1 MVVVGMW
8 SGFARG
14 QSSWEEHGTVDLWN
28 RVGNA
33 WQLNATEAGTAS
45 LILLTPEGM
54 SDSTGCTIR
63 VRWRQGF
70 SGSNANFTRLHWL
83 LDSTA
88 WSASAIPTIPAD
100 TWSVNEEHG
109 PLSFMHLGETGTE
122 DSIRWFGSGPN
133 DSWDAIV
140 APLHHAHFA
149 DPFDIEL
156 TWSQN
161 AGSDTVLITLA
172 GVYEDGRR
180 SASEWCAQ
188 ASHGVPIGIG
198 FSAHF
203 TASNTEAATIE
214 ILEYGPHVPDT
225 MRPFLQRASW
235 GSSGGLQLAFSEPM
249 NASAGHV
256 VQDAG
261 QNPPLSW
268 LGSPSRKCFALPT
281 HSPESIRRFKLSE
294 FEDLNGQRL
303 ADTSITVYPVKP
315 VAEKGD
321 AVIVECMVESPVQG
335 EWMELLNG
343 IDNSIDISNLSVWDG
358 STDAIKALVPSLG
371 WDGVLDPGQRAVVA
385 NQWAPWMTE
394 SCPLFAAIQPPMTL
408 SNTGETI
415 ELISSAG
422 DMIDRINFS
431 NDWWL
436 NHETIGL
443 QKKHPLGCS
452 LEQNC
457 SCSAMNRNPVLVHQ
471 ARWNGPPTSAVEMV
485 AESVV
490 ALGSGIG
497 LFELNQPLHPD
508 CTPAIKGAGLW
519 GDEQEPEGL
528 FWRIDSLK
536 EHSTWPITA
545 AGVRGCFNSSPAA
558 LTASLDV
565 AKFPESGDLI
575 VTEIAHDPK
584 GASNPWGMFV
594 ELFNPS
600 ETNTIE
606 LAGCTVNGISLRAFA
621 SLLPQDR
628 VYVPVPLGRAQGRV
642 EIENHGGE
650 IVDAVAYS
658 RCWHP
663 HPVQSEAG
671 FSLVRLQ
678 PHSGRVHP
686 GAWWAW
692 TTSAETPT
700 GCSPGREDLAESQM
714 PSPPAASAIAC
725 GKRNG
730 EQLIAFTVPVQL
742 APPWASLDTLDGKAM
757 EWTLP
762 TGVLAPFDTLCPAVN
777 HALDANGVGLNEVR
791 KRVSDGAEAFIE
803 LANPHT
809 TWASTE
815 NLAWTSATVPFP
827 DDWFPISEGT
837 HWFIPP
843 LTALAFAEC
852 PSRIARDGGQALPAD
867 LPSLWGSVQ
876 LQLAESSHSRDA
888 FTFESTM
895 EAPWHTERHSIEKT
909 TWPTDLE
916 NVHWSTSASATGHS
930 AGDWNRWQLQPDG
943 TLKNDVLDVIQSTG
957 FASSTGEVVP
967 IVFQINAPNEEA
979 WEVIWTIENNTGT
992 VIAANGTA
1000 AALVDGE
1007 HPVVCHWDGTAGG
1020 SYAARGAF
1028 LIKVEL
1034 HSLQS
1039 QRQLWVQ
1046 APVFICPH

>member
-1 MVVVGMW
+1 MGMCT
-8 SGFARG
+8 GFVRG
-14 QSSWEEHGTVDLWN
+14 QSSWEEYGTVELWN
-28 RVGNA
+28 RVGNT

-45 LILLTPEGM
+45 LILLPPEGM

-63 VRWRQGF
+63 VRWHQGF

-83 LDSTA
+83 LDSIA

-100 TWSVNEEHG
+100 TWSVSEEHG

-133 DSWDAIV
+133 NSWDAVI

-149 DPFDIEL
+149 DAFDIEL
-156 TWSQN
+156 TWSQI

-172 GVYEDGRR
+172 SVFEDGRR

-188 ASHGVPIGIG
+188 ATHNVPIGIG
-198 FSAHF
+198 FSAQF

-214 ILEYGPHVPDT
+214 VLEYGPHIPDT
-225 MRPFLQRASW
+225 LPPILQRASW
-235 GSSGGLQLAFSEPM
+235 SGNGELQLAFSEPM
-249 NASAGHV
+249 NTSAGHV
-256 VQDAG
+256 VQEAG
-261 QNPPLSW
+261 QDSLPLSW
-268 LGSPSRKCFALPT
+268 LGSPSRKCFALPA
-281 HSPESIRRFKLSE
+281 HSPEPVRRFQLSG
-294 FEDLNGQRL
+294 FEDLNGQQL
-303 ADTSITVYPVKP
+303 ADTSIAVYPVKS

-321 AVIVECMVESPVQG
+321 AVIVECMVEAPVQG
-335 EWMELLNG
+335 EWMELLNTT
-343 IDNSIDISNLSVWDG
+343 DHSIEVGNLSVWDG
-358 STDAIKALVPSLG
+358 STDASKALVPGLD
-371 WDGVLDPGQRAVVA
+371 WDGVLEPGQRTVVA
-385 NQWAPWMTE
+385 NQWAPWMAG
-394 SCPLFAAIQPPMTL
+394 SCSLFAAIQPAMTL

-415 ELISSAG
+415 GLISSG
-422 DMIDRINFS
+422 GGLIDQVTFN
-431 NDWWL
+431 NDWWPTL
-436 NHETIGL
+436 ETIGL
-443 QKKHPLGCS
+443 QKKHPLGCT
-452 LEQNC
+452 LEQNWL
-457 SCSAMNRNPVLVHQ
+457 VLGNESE
-471 ARWNGPPTSAVEMV
+471 ASPGTPSPLEWPKDTAIELV
-485 AESVV
+485 AESVL
-490 ALGSGIG
+490 AMGSGIG

-508 CTPAIKGAGLW
+508 CTPAIKGGWAW

-545 AGVRGCFNSSPAA
+545 AGVRGCFNPSPAA
-558 LTASLDV
+558 LTASLEV
-565 AKFPESGDLI
+565 AKFPMSGDLI
-575 VTEIAHDPK
+575 VTEIAHDPQ
-584 GASNPWGMFV
+584 GASSTWGMFV

-600 ETNTIE
+600 KTDTIE

-621 SLLPQDR
+621 SLPPLGR
-628 VYVPVPLGRAQGRV
+628 VCVPVPLGRAQGRV
-642 EIENHGGE
+642 EIQNHGGE

-663 HPVQSEAG
+663 HPEQSEAG

-700 GCSPGREDLAESQM
+700 GCSPGREDLAESGVL
-714 PSPPAASAIAC
+714 SPPAASAIAC
-725 GKRNG
+725 GERND
-730 EQLIAFTVPVQL
+730 ERVIAFTVPVQL

-757 EWTLP
+757 EWTQP
-762 TGVLAPFDTLCPAVN
+762 IGVLTDIDTLCPAVN
-777 HALDANGVGLNEVR
+777 HALDADVVALNEVR
-791 KRVSDGAEAFIE
+791 KRVSGGAEPFIE

-827 DDWFPISEGT
+827 NDWFPISEET

-876 LQLAESSHSRDA
+876 LQLAESGHSRDA
-888 FTFESTM
+888 FIFESTM

-909 TWPTDLE
+909 TWPADLE
-916 NVHWSTSASATGHS
+916 NVYWSTSASAIGHS

-943 TLKNDVLDVIQSTG
+943 TQKTDVLDVIQSTG

-967 IVFQINAPNEEA
+967 IIFQINAPNEEA
-979 WEVIWTIENNTGT
+979 WDVKWTIENNMGT

-1007 HPVVCHWDGTAGG
+1007 HPVVCQWDGTVGG
-1020 SYAARGAF
+1020 SYAVRGAF
-1028 LIKVEL
+1028 LLSVEL
-1034 HSLQS
+1034 YSLQN
-1039 QRQLWVQ
+1039 QQLLRAQ